1 MIPCTIQE
9 NIEMMIQE
17 QAKAEETKAKIL
29 HGNVAPIGVK
39 KRYFH

>member
-1 MIPCTIQE
+1 MLCTIQE

-17 QAKAEETKAKIL
+17 EAKAKEVKAKVL

-39 KRYFH
+39 KRYLH